1 MYLKMNWL
9 HRYIQVR
16 AVQIL
21 VPGLLMLVP
30 GVPGLLS
37 AWAQEA
43 QWRGPLRNGC
53 YPDTMLLREW
63 PEEGPEVAF
72 TAEGIGRGF
81 SSAVATA
88 DRIFVT
94 GTMDST
100 EYLTAMDHSGKLLW
114 QKPYGPSWNQSY
126 PDARCTPTVDGDR
139 VYVLSGLDHMG
150 CFDAATGAEIWSVDI
165 HEKYFSNWD
174 MFGVSE
180 SVLLVDDMVVTTPA
194 GDSTTV
200 IALDKMTGEL
210 VWETESIGA
219 QRSNMSPVL
228 IQHCGNPYVI
238 TATRTHVV
246 GVDPQLGKI
255 VWTYHYNFLDDNGD
269 NTTILANTPIYQ
281 DSALW
286 ISNGW
291 ERESVMLEIAPDGQS
306 VSEKFLDRTFDNQNH
321 GVVLVDGFLYGSN
334 FTGRNSGKWVCMNWR
349 TGEITWVG
357 QFHSK
362 GSVIYADGM
371 LYCYEEQRGNLAL
384 VRADPENFD
393 VISSF
398 RVTAGAGPHWARPS
412 IYNGMLL
419 IRHGDKLIGYRLRRM
434 A

>member
-1 MYLKMNWL
+1 M
-9 HRYIQVR
+9 HR
-16 AVQIL
+16 
-21 VPGLLMLVP
+21 
-30 GVPGLLS
+30 S
-37 AWAQEA
+37 
-43 QWRGPLRNGC
+43 
-53 YPDTMLLREW
+53 
-63 PEEGPEVAF
+63 
-72 TAEGIGRGF
+72 
-81 SSAVATA
+81 
-88 DRIFVT
+88 
-94 GTMDST
+94 
-100 EYLTAMDHSGKLLW
+100 
-114 QKPYGPSWNQSY
+114 
-126 PDARCTPTVDGDR
+126 
-139 VYVLSGLDHMG
+139 
-150 CFDAATGAEIWSVDI
+150 
-165 HEKYFSNWD
+165 
-174 MFGVSE
+174 
-180 SVLLVDDMVVTTPA
+180 
-194 GDSTTV
+194 
-200 IALDKMTGEL
+200 
-210 VWETESIGA
+210 
-219 QRSNMSPVL
+219 
-228 IQHCGNPYVI
+228 
-238 TATRTHVV
+238 
-246 GVDPQLGKI
+246 
-255 VWTYHYNFLDDNGD
+255 GD

-291 ERESVMLEIAPDGQS
+291 DRESVMLEIAPDGQS
-306 VSEKFLDRTFDNQNH
+306 VSEKFLERTFDNQNH